1 MNFTIFKINLI
12 TCMFTLCNKMVYL
25 SVHRGMYTYP
35 VPGGGTDHL
44 VSEEGKTVGRL
55 CVT

>member
-1 MNFTIFKINLI
+1 
-12 TCMFTLCNKMVYL
+12 MVYL
-25 SVHRGMYTYP
+25 GVHRGMYAYP